1 MTQICPNCSYIRKA
15 SDNGPAWQCPACQV
29 VYTKAGDT
37 GSPTLFKPVTSAN
50 SGASADRDNS
60 ALWKWLLIAFLI
72 SAALWQLK
80 PIHRFAGKHN
90 AHAQQV
96 GDSNQAMQQP
106 VVILYG
112 TTWCGYCAAA
122 REFFKA
128 NDIAYTDL
136 DTEKTTE
143 GYEGHKKL
151 GGGGV
156 PLIVIDGEVMHGYS
170 EAGLRQALAP
180 WIKS

>member
-1 MTQICPNCSYIRKA
+1 MTQICPKCSYIRKET
-15 SDNGPAWQCPACQV
+15 DTCPAWQCPSCQV
-29 VYTKAGDT
+29 AYTKAGDT
-37 GSPTLFKPVTSAN
+37 TRPQLLQPAAPTNRL
-50 SGASADRDNS
+50 DRDNS
-60 ALWKWLLIAFLI
+60 TIWKWLLIAALFG
-72 SAALWQLK
+72 AVLWQLK
-80 PIHRFAGKHN
+80 PAGRFGSKSTTQQSADGK
-90 AHAQQV
+90 QT
-96 GDSNQAMQQP
+96 MQQP

-128 NDIAYTDL
+128 NGITYTDL

-143 GYEGHKKL
+143 GYQGHKKL

-180 WIKS
+180 WIKN